1 MVKSAVIPKT
11 TSLYGSMIVITL
23 CLTLSERHRVKKKD
37 LYIREGKGR
46 RFCLGV
52 EFIKFLAKLTILHQD
67 DMKKRT
73 NRSRMK

>member
-37 LYIREGKGR
+37 LYIREGR
-46 RFCLGV
+46 RFCLGA
-52 EFIKFLAKLTILHQD
+52 EFIKFLAKLTILLQD